1 MPPVKTAVPPQAA
14 PVYDAYLGWLA
25 AREVGNKTFDSG
37 ARCFLARFPDPQA
50 WADLPLAARLAGTR
64 PHLQPLLNF
73 LMLHGHLRPGY
84 DYLLDRKLTV
94 ILREAAVSPLGP
106 DLKRFLAGAEVLGYS
121 VRARTGMASEVAV
134 RVLIQTGRPL
144 AELADTD
151 FTAFGQAITERETRL
166 GRELKHYHHA
176 LYASRAVIYHLGAP
190 AEPVPKRST
199 LGRWSWERHLD
210 AVPTQV
216 RRPMVA
222 YLERLQGTH
231 ARSSVQGTASELAHF
246 GRFLA
251 RHDPG
256 LSSLA
261 LLDRRR
267 HIEPYLNQVAAAV
280 NHRTGQP
287 IAASTAKKRIQA
299 VGSFLDAIAEWGWPE
314 APARR
319 LVFPRDAPKLPH
331 PLPRYLPPDAER
343 ALLAALEASPS
354 RLRADALLLMR
365 ATGMR
370 IGELTDLELDC
381 VHEVPGAGAWL
392 KIPLGKLLT
401 ERMVPIDEETLQI
414 IDRIVAHRSPGRP
427 LRHPRTGKLADF
439 LLTHQGRRVSA
450 DTLREELHRAAAE
463 AGLDGVVPHQLR
475 HTYATALVNAGCS
488 LQALMALLG
497 HVSAE
502 MSLRYGRLFDTTD
515 RTQLPLAAVTGGN
528 WRDAP
533 LIKARLAGGYC
544 LRTAVQGS
552 CAYANICEHCPNF
565 RSEASFLPVLQLQ
578 RADAETLAADAAARG
593 WGDDAAGQPV
603 TFAEVAARAR
613 ISRTTLYRRA
623 DLRAVIDE
631 HRARGHDATTLSGL
645 TVQIDQL
652 RRSLEAV
659 AAKVRRHEETIR
671 RLERA
676 RREPRQ

>member
-1 MPPVKTAVPPQAA
+1 MRRSRRRCRRRPPI
-14 PVYDAYLGWLA
+14 YDTYLGWLA
-25 AREVGNKTFDSG
+25 ARGVGNKSFDSG

-50 WADLPLAARLAGTR
+50 WAAQPLPARLAGTR
-64 PHLQPLLNF
+64 PQLQPLLNF

-84 DYLLDRKLTV
+84 DYLLDRRLTA
-94 ILREAAVSPLGP
+94 ILREAPASPLGA
-106 DLKRFLAGAEVLGYS
+106 DLARFLSGAEALGYAPG
-121 VRARTGMASEVAV
+121 ARTAMASEIAI
-134 RVLIQTGRPL
+134 RMLIQAGRGL
-144 AELADTD
+144 TELTDADFAE
-151 FTAFGQAITERETRL
+151 FGQAVTEREARL
-166 GRELKHYHHA
+166 GRALKHYHSA
-176 LYASRAVIYHLGAP
+176 LYASRAVTYHLGAP
-190 AEPVPKRST
+190 AEPVPKRAT

-210 AVPTQV
+210 GVSPQV
-216 RRPMVA
+216 RRPMTA
-222 YLERLQGTH
+222 YLERLH
-231 ARSSVQGTASELAHF
+231 ATLVRSTVQGAACELAHF

-256 LSSLA
+256 LASLA
-261 LLDRRR
+261 LLDRQR

-287 IAASTAKKRIQA
+287 IAASTAKARIQT

-319 LVFPRDAPKLPH
+319 LIFARDAPKLPH
-331 PLPRYLPPDAER
+331 PLPRYLPPDQER
-343 ALLAALEASPS
+343 ALLAALEDSPN
-354 RLRADALLLMR
+354 RLRADALLLTR

-370 IGELTDLELDC
+370 MGELTMLELDC
-381 VHEVPGAGAWL
+381 VHEVPGSGAWL
-392 KIPLGKLLT
+392 KVPLGKLLT
-401 ERMVPIDEETLQI
+401 ERMVPIDEETVEL

-427 LRHPRTGKLADF
+427 LRHPRTGKMADF

-450 DTLREELHRAAAE
+450 DTLREELRRAAAE

-502 MSLRYGRLFDTTD
+502 MSLRYGRLFDATVREEYQRALTLAKAQLGPVLPGD
-515 RTQLPLAAVTGGN
+515 RTQLPVAAITGGN

-544 LRTAVQGS
+544 LRAAAQGP

-578 RADAETLAADAAARG
+578 RADAETLAADAQARG
-593 WGDDAAGQPV
+593 WG
-603 TFAEVAARAR
+603 EEAAR
-613 ISRTTLYRRA
+613 
-623 DLRAVIDE
+623 
-631 HRARGHDATTLSGL
+631 H
-645 TVQIDQL
+645 
-652 RRSLEAV
+652 
-659 AAKVRRHEETIR
+659 R
-671 RLERA
+671 RLIERLDLLITQA
-676 RREPRQ
+676 NAS

>member
-1 MPPVKTAVPPQAA
+1 MPPVKTVVPPQAA
-14 PVYDAYLGWLA
+14 GIYDAYLAWLA
-25 AREVGNKTFDSG
+25 ARGVGNKTLDSG

-50 WADLPLAARLAGTR
+50 WAKLPLAARLAGTR
-64 PHLQPLLNF
+64 PQLQPLLNF
-73 LMLHGHLRPGY
+73 LMLHGHLQPGY
-84 DYLLDRKLTV
+84 DYLLERKLTV
-94 ILREAAVSPLGP
+94 ILREGALSPLGP
-106 DLKRFLAGAEVLGYS
+106 DISRFLAGAQVLGYS
-121 VRARTGMASEVAV
+121 VRPRTGMASEVAV
-134 RVLIQTGRPL
+134 RVLIQTGKAL
-144 AELADTD
+144 AELTDAD
-151 FTAFGQAITERETRL
+151 FAEFGQAVAEREARL
-166 GRELKHYHHA
+166 GRPLKHYHHA

-210 AVPTQV
+210 GVSPQV

-231 ARSSVQGTASELAHF
+231 ARSSVQGIASELAHF

-256 LSSLA
+256 LASLA
-261 LLDRRR
+261 ALDRQR

-287 IAASTAKKRIQA
+287 IAASTARARIQSA
-299 VGSFLDAIAEWGWPE
+299 GGFLDAMAEWGWPE

-319 LVFPRDAPKLPH
+319 LIFPRDSPKLPH
-331 PLPRYLPPDAER
+331 PLPRYLPPDQER
-343 ALLAALEASPS
+343 VLLAALEDSPN
-354 RLRADALLLMR
+354 RLYADALLLLR

-370 IGELTDLELDC
+370 IGELVDLELDC
-381 VHEVPGAGAWL
+381 VHEVPGSGAWL

-401 ERMVPIDEETLQI
+401 ERMVPIDEETLKL
-414 IDRIVAHRSPGRP
+414 IDRITVHRSPGRP
-427 LRHPRTGKLADF
+427 LRHQRTGKLADF

-450 DTLREELHRAAAE
+450 DILRAELRRAAAE

-502 MSLRYGRLFDTTD
+502 MSLRYGRLFDATVRDEYTRALTLAKAQLGPVLPGE
-515 RTQLPLAAVTGGN
+515 RTQLPLAVTGGN

-544 LRTAVQGS
+544 LRTAAQGS
-552 CAYANICEHCPNF
+552 CAYANICEHCPSF
-565 RSEASFLPVLQLQ
+565 RSDASFLPVLQLQ
-578 RADAETLAADAAARG
+578 RADAETLAADAQARG
-593 WGDDAAGQPV
+593 WGD
-603 TFAEVAARAR
+603 EAAR
-613 ISRTTLYRRA
+613 
-623 DLRAVIDE
+623 
-631 HRARGHDATTLSGL
+631 H
-645 TVQIDQL
+645 
-652 RRSLEAV
+652 
-659 AAKVRRHEETIR
+659 R
-671 RLERA
+671 RLIERLDLLITQA
-676 RREPRQ
+676 HAS

>member
-1 MPPVKTAVPPQAA
+1 MPPVKTAVPSQAA
-14 PVYDAYLGWLA
+14 PIYDTYLGWLA
-25 AREVGNKTFDSG
+25 ARGVGNKTFESG

-50 WADLPLAARLAGTR
+50 WAAQPLAARLAGTR

-84 DYLLDRKLTV
+84 DYLLDRKLTA
-94 ILREAAVSPLGP
+94 ILREAAASPLGP
-106 DLKRFLAGAEVLGYS
+106 DLKRFLAGGEALGYS
-121 VRARTGMASEVAV
+121 VRARTGMASEIAV
-134 RVLIQTGRPL
+134 RMLIQAGRALGDLTG
-144 AELADTD
+144 ADFADLT
-151 FTAFGQAITERETRL
+151 QAITEREARL
-166 GRELKHYHHA
+166 GRAFKHYHHA

-210 AVPTQV
+210 GVSPQV

-222 YLERLQGTH
+222 YLERLQATL
-231 ARSSVQGTASELAHF
+231 ARSSVQGAASELAHF

-256 LSSLA
+256 LASLT
-261 LLDRRR
+261 LLDRQR
-267 HIEPYLNQVAAAV
+267 HIEPYLNEVAVAV

-287 IAASTAKKRIQA
+287 ISPSTAKGRILT

-331 PLPRYLPPDAER
+331 PLPRYLPPDQER
-343 ALLAALEASPS
+343 ALLVALEASPS
-354 RLRADALLLMR
+354 RLRADALLLLR

-370 IGELTDLELDC
+370 IGELVDLELDC
-381 VHEVPGAGAWL
+381 VHEVPGQGAWL
-392 KIPLGKLLT
+392 KVPLGKLLT
-401 ERMVPIDEETLQI
+401 ERMVPIDEETLALV
-414 IDRIVAHRSPGRP
+414 DRITEHRSAGRP
-427 LRHPRTGKLADF
+427 LRHPRTGQLADF

-450 DTLREELHRAAAE
+450 DTLRAELRRAAAE

-502 MSLRYGRLFDTTD
+502 MSLRYGRLFDATVRDEYTRALAQAKAHLGPVLPGN
-515 RTQLPLAAVTGGN
+515 RTELPVAGVTGGN

-533 LIKARLAGGYC
+533 LIKTRLAGGYC
-544 LRTAVQGS
+544 LRAAAQGP

-578 RADAETLAADAAARG
+578 RADAQTLAADAQARG
-593 WGDDAAGQPV
+593 WG
-603 TFAEVAARAR
+603 EEAAR
-613 ISRTTLYRRA
+613 
-623 DLRAVIDE
+623 
-631 HRARGHDATTLSGL
+631 H
-645 TVQIDQL
+645 
-652 RRSLEAV
+652 
-659 AAKVRRHEETIR
+659 R
-671 RLERA
+671 RLIERLDMLIGQA
-676 RREPRQ
+676 HAS